1 MKAENLINCAVLDS
15 GKARKLVRALDETW
29 ASVANNYATDPRA
42 IESFRLELATI
53 ILALAHGN
61 RRDMEAI
68 KKSAI
73 RLMRD
78 PS

>member
-1 MKAENLINCAVLDS
+1 MKAENLINCAVLDP

-29 ASVANNYATDPRA
+29 RLLPATAADPRA

-53 ILALAHGN
+53 MLALAQGD
-61 RRDMEAI
+61 RREMEAI

-73 RLMRD
+73 RLN
-78 PS
+78 